1 MKGLQTLCGSME
13 NVMKK
18 LIVLILTIMTFTA
31 GCTRNIIHNV
41 TKDSHH
47 GVFQKYL
54 ENKPIPHGYSELT
67 VFSSLKTPAAGTY
80 DFGSKIIG
88 TPEYMLLIDIDGQ
101 QKLVKGELR
110 KEISDP
116 VGLNDSEAGEGIR
129 YLFKTDLVLK
139 AGSHKLYVAL
149 PAEKVDIEREFT
161 VKDGTFNILRIYP
174 IYGSREP
181 EGMPGR
187 GMFSSS
193 TFMEGI
199 DGLWVYLNGDEL

>member
-1 MKGLQTLCGSME
+1 ME
-13 NVMKK
+13 K
-18 LIVLILTIMTFTA
+18 LIVLIVILTTFTA
-31 GCTRNIIHNV
+31 GCTRNIIQTV
-41 TKDSHH
+41 TEDTRH
-47 GVFQKYL
+47 GVFQEYL
-54 ENKPIPHGYSELT
+54 ENKPIPHGYAELT
-67 VFSSLKTPAAGTY
+67 IFSSIKTPDPGMY
-80 DFGSKIIG
+80 DFGSKVIG
-88 TPEYMLLIDIDGQ
+88 TPDYMLLIDIDGQ
-101 QKLVKGELR
+101 KKLFKGKLI

-116 VGLNDSEAGEGIR
+116 VGLDDTEAGEGIR

-139 AGSHKLYVAL
+139 AGSHKLYVAF
-149 PAEKVDIEREFT
+149 PAEKVAIEREFI

-199 DGLWVYLNGDEL
+199 DGLWVYLNGNEL